1 MKQLLNSK
9 FIICA
14 ILAFFSSV
22 SLFADSANRIE
33 PDRTIL
39 YASKDGVDLYMDI
52 YEPARDKA
60 IENGK
65 SKPTLIHIFGGGF
78 KEGSRH
84 QEWLRP
90 WFRQMNGLGFRMV
103 SIDYRL
109 GLKDVKGVSA
119 AEFAVLLDRAIDMAV
134 EDLFSATLYL
144 LNNRD
149 ELGIDPYNLVLT
161 GSSAGA
167 ITAQQAEWEIC
178 EGSQLASVLPSGFNY
193 RGVMSF
199 AGAVLVD
206 GDLHYAKTPCPMMMF
221 HGTDDELVPYEKI
234 ESAGVLFCGSSC
246 IKPAAEKAGGVV
258 RIYRFPGI
266 NHAVAGYMPQT
277 VDKQVDFLQ
286 RCVMDGSCESVDAQ
300 IVDPS
305 LPTYRTDNPNALYEI
320 KDEDTRWKIL
330 PSGQGIVLD
339 ASSVALPVEDHLE
352 MSGEQVSCVLRWGID
367 NKRAF
372 HNEKSLVFPL
382 LRTIPNN
389 THASLNYRTSVDI
402 PSLLTVN
409 RRSLIKECV
418 ETVRIDGLVEVTS
431 LWSKSNAFIG
441 VGNGKTETACI
452 RMTRTIFS
460 STTSAA
466 VCEKFVIKNVTADN
480 LLLTVPEF
488 CEVTST
494 DPYAGVDGTYL
505 IRTEID
511 KPWTGWLAPGAEH
524 SFAVVYQAYRENG
537 GETPAVLDCETEL
550 ASREA
555 LVHEMDSSLVL
566 ETPDSVLN
574 ELFRFSKIRACESI
588 YRTKGGLMH
597 SPGGESYYAAIWA
610 NDQAEY
616 VNPFF
621 PFVGYDKANGSA
633 LNSFRLFARYMND
646 EYKPLPSS
654 IIAESDDIWNGRGD
668 RGDAA
673 MIAYGASR
681 YALAC
686 GDISQARELWPLI
699 QWCLEYCR
707 RNLNS
712 QGVVNSDTDELE
724 NRFESGDANL
734 CTSTLYYDALIS
746 ASYLCKELGVSGSSA
761 SKYRKQAGE
770 LEKSIEKY
778 FGADMAG
785 YHTYRYYDG
794 NTLLRS
800 WICMPLITGIRTRAA
815 GTSAALLGPELMSE
829 NGCLTQQGSDVF
841 WDRSTLYA
849 FRGILYSG
857 NTRDVLPLLDHY
869 SAKRLLGDHVPYAVE
884 AWPEGSQRHLSA
896 ESGLY
901 CRVFTEGL
909 FGIRPTG
916 LHSFTMN
923 ATLPDGW
930 DSCSL
935 RHCRAFGGD
944 FDVILYKTAEGSVRV
959 KIYDHRSGVS
969 RSYKPD
975 RNGSIIVKL

>member
-1 MKQLLNSK
+1 MSLSNSR
-9 FIICA
+9 FIVCA
-14 ILAFFSSV
+14 ILAIFSSV
-22 SLFADSANRIE
+22 SLFAE
-33 PDRTIL
+33 PTDDIKPDNTVL
-39 YASKDGVDLYMDI
+39 YARKDGENLFMDI
-52 YEPARDKA
+52 YEPAEDKA
-60 IENGK
+60 VENGK
-65 SKPTLIHIFGGGF
+65 HKPTLIHIFGGGF

-90 WFRQMNGLGFRMV
+90 WFRQMNSLGFRMI

-119 AEFAVLLDRAIDMAV
+119 VEFAVLLDKAIDMAV
-134 EDLFSATLYL
+134 EDLYSATLYL
-144 LNNRD
+144 LAHRD
-149 ELGIDPYNLVLT
+149 ELGIDPYDLVLT

-178 EGSQLASVLPSGFNY
+178 ERSRLASVLPKGFNY
-193 RGVMSF
+193 RGVMAF
-199 AGAVLVD
+199 AGAVLVE
-206 GDLHYAKTPCPMMMF
+206 GNLQYANTPCPMMMF
-221 HGTDDELVPYEKI
+221 HGTEDELVPYDKI
-234 ESAGVLFCGSSC
+234 ESAGVSFCGANS
-246 IKPAAEKAGGVV
+246 IKPAAEEAGGVV

-277 VDKQVDFLQ
+277 VDKQMDFLQ
-286 RCVMDGSCESVDAQ
+286 RCVMEGSRESVDAQ
-300 IVDPS
+300 IIDPS
-305 LPTYRTDNPNALYEI
+305 LPTYKTDNPNALYEI
-320 KDEDTRWKIL
+320 EGTDELWKIL

-352 MSGEQVSCVLRWGID
+352 MSGEQVSCVLRWGIGKD
-367 NKRAF
+367 RTF
-372 HNEKSLVFPL
+372 HNEKSLVFPM

-389 THASLNYRTSVDI
+389 THASLNYRTSADI

-409 RRSLIKECV
+409 RRTLIKENV
-418 ETVRIDGLVEVTS
+418 ETVRINGLVEVTS
-431 LWSKSNAFIG
+431 LWSKSNDFIG
-441 VGNGKTETACI
+441 VGNGKTETPCI
-452 RMTRTIFS
+452 RMVRTIFP
-460 STTSAA
+460 STEATA

-494 DPYAGVDGTYL
+494 DPGAGVDGTYL

-511 KPWTGWLAPGAEH
+511 APWTGWLAPGAEH
-524 SFAVVYQAYRENG
+524 SFSVAYQAYRENG
-537 GETPAVLDCETEL
+537 GIPAVLDCEAEL
-550 ASREA
+550 ASRKA
-555 LVHEMDSSLVL
+555 LVQEFDSSLVL
-566 ETPDSVLN
+566 DCPDFRLN

-621 PFVGYDKANGSA
+621 PFVGYDKANESA

-646 EYKPLPSS
+646 DYKPLPSS
-654 IIAESDDIWNGRGD
+654 IIAEGDDVWNGCGD

-673 MIAYGASR
+673 MIAYGAAR
-681 YALAC
+681 YALAS
-686 GDISQARELWPLI
+686 GDLSQARELWPLI

-712 QGVVNSDTDELE
+712 QGVVRSDTDELE

-746 ASYLCKELGVSGSSA
+746 AAYLCGELGVGGSVA
-761 SKYRKQAGE
+761 SQYRRQAAQ

-785 YHTYRYYDG
+785 YHTYCYYDG

-800 WICMPLITGIRTRAA
+800 WICMPLIAGLKTRAS
-815 GTSAALLGPELMSE
+815 GTAAALLGPELMSE

-857 NTRDVLPLLDHY
+857 NTGDVLPLLSHY
-869 SAKRLLGDHVPYAVE
+869 SSKRLLGDHVPYAVE
-884 AWPEGSQRHLSA
+884 AWPEGSQRHLAA

-930 DSCSL
+930 DTCSL
-935 RHCRAFGGD
+935 KHCKAFGRD
-944 FDVILYKTAEGSVRV
+944 FDVTMNRASDGKVTV
-959 KIYDHRSGVS
+959 KIFDRISGSS
-969 RSYKPD
+969 RTYKPD
-975 RNGSIIVKL
+975 SNGTVAVKF